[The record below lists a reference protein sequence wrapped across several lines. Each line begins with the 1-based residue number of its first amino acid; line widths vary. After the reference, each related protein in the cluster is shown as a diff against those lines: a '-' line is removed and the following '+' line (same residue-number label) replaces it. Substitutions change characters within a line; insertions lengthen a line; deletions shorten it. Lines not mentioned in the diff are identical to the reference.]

1 MNGRIYSVGF
11 KAVTLAAVQDL
22 FGIYAGASM
31 AAELHSVKLAQFTLT
46 AIGSLALRLRKFPT
60 TVTSG
65 SGGSSVTPASLRTTD
80 AAATVTARV
89 NDTTQASTS
98 GTAADMPDGWDIPF
112 GYLWLPPEADR
123 PIIKPGEAF
132 IVSLD
137 TAPSSVV
144 ASGTLVFREL
154 Y

>member
-1 MNGRIYSVGF
+1 
-11 KAVTLAAVQDL
+11 
-22 FGIYAGASM
+22 
-31 AAELHSVKLAQFTLT
+31 
-46 AIGSLALRLRKFPT
+46 
-60 TVTSG
+60 
-65 SGGSSVTPASLRTTD
+65 
-80 AAATVTARV
+80 
-89 NDTTQASTS
+89 
-98 GTAADMPDGWDIPF
+98 MPDGWDIPF

>member
-1 MNGRIYSVGF
+1 MNGRIYTVSF

-31 AAELHSVKLAQFTLT
+31 AAEIHSVKLGQFTGST
-46 AIGSLALRLRKFPT
+46 IGSAQIRLRKLPA

-65 SGGSSVTPASLRTTD
+65 SGGASVTPASLRTTD

-89 NDTTQASTS
+89 NDTTQATTS
-98 GTAADMPDGWDIPF
+98 GTAADMADGWDLPF
-112 GYLWLPPEADR
+112 GYLWMPPEADR
-123 PIIKPGEAF
+123 PIIKPSEAF

-137 TAPSSVV
+137 TALSSFV

-154 Y
+154 F

>member
-22 FGIYAGASM
+22 IGIYAGTSM
-31 AAELHSVKLAQFTLT
+31 AAELHYVKLAQFTST
-46 AIGSLALRLRKFPT
+46 TIGSAQLRLRKLPA

-65 SGGSSVTPASLRTTD
+65 SGGSAVTPASLRTTD
-80 AAATVTARV
+80 TAATVTARI
-89 NDTTQASTS
+89 NDTTQATTS
-98 GTAADMPDGWDIPF
+98 GTAADQADGWDIPF
-112 GYLWLPPEADR
+112 GYLWMPPEADR

-132 IVSLD
+132 ILSLD
-137 TAPSSVV
+137 TALSSFV
-144 ASGTLVFREL
+144 ASGSMVFREL